1 MIGGT
6 TNGEPVGFTL
16 ADGKIARWPKAAA
29 CSRIGRSRR
38 SFGPKP
44 VIFGRFRLSLPWL
57 WATGGYKSPTRRGSF
72 LALFVFARRS
82 RGSRLIARK
91 SNP

>member
-16 ADGKIARWPKAAA
+16 ANGKIAGWPKEAA
-29 CSRIGRSRR
+29 CSGIGRSWR

-44 VIFGRFRLSLPWL
+44 VIFGRFQLSLP
-57 WATGGYKSPTRRGSF
+57 
-72 LALFVFARRS
+72 
-82 RGSRLIARK
+82 
-91 SNP
+91 